1 MTHKQHMTADEL
13 LRGAGL
19 YSTRARISIMEAMLK
34 AGRPVDMRDLAGRL
48 GDERPDDVTIYRTLE
63 SFCKKGLVHRVFGE
77 GRTSRFEP
85 AHNCGE
91 VQCHPH
97 FTCRRC
103 GVTQCLTGVT
113 MPLVTGLRKGYRLLR
128 QQVRLEGICPGCS
141 GQAK

>member
-1 MTHKQHMTADEL
+1 MKHATHGSAGESLK
-13 LRGAGL
+13 GAGL
-19 YSTRARISIMEAMLK
+19 YSTRARVAILDVLLD
-34 AGRPVDMRDLAGRL
+34 AGRPLDKKEIVLKL
-48 GDERPDDVTIYRTLE
+48 GHVGPDEVTVYRTLE
-63 SFCKKGLVHRVFGE
+63 SFCEKGLVHKVFSS
-77 GRTSRFEP
+77 GRACRFEP

-113 MPLVTGLRKGYRLLR
+113 VPLARGLQKGYRLLR

-141 GQAK
+141 GQAR